1 MREVGLDDALGGL
14 VHVGELKELRL
25 LLVEQVREVLDAVL
39 ELGVELRPVVAL
51 EIVLDLFVFGHRDFN
66 ASHRPG
72 LRVDLVGNRHFKI
85 FHEEIFLKLHCH
97 HIVFCRPLSAHF
109 RPS

>member
-14 VHVGELKELRL
+14 VHIGELKELRL

-51 EIVLDLFVFGHRDFN
+51 EIVRNNDSSLVF
-66 ASHRPG
+66 
-72 LRVDLVGNRHFKI
+72 LRLALLLNR
-85 FHEEIFLKLHCH
+85 
-97 HIVFCRPLSAHF
+97 VR
-109 RPS
+109 